1 MQIKQCAACI
11 IMHIY
16 LSSDVDP
23 NQTIP
28 AAGNTSSTPASNN
41 STSAVHIYDTG

>member
-1 MQIKQCAACI
+1 MHEHHYL
-11 IMHIY
+11 HIY
-16 LSSDVDP
+16 ISSDVASHP

-41 STSAVHIYDTG
+41 TTSAVHIYGTG